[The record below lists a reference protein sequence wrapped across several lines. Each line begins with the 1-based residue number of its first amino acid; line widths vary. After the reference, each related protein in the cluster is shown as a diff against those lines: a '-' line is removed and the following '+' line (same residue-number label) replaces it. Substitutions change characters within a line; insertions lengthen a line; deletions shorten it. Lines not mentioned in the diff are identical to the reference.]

1 MRSKMKKL
9 ILIIA
14 LFIGITTIANAQMS
28 AGISFGVFYSSLSQ
42 HGEWIEL
49 EPDFYVW
56 RPMHVRHGWRPYMDG
71 RWAWTS
77 QGWYWVS
84 NEPFGWATFHYGR
97 WYYDDYYGW
106 IWTPGYDWAPAWVE
120 WRYDDDYIG
129 WSPLPPYATFRINI
143 GIYFT
148 NHWAAPIHYWSFVRY
163 RHFHKPHMGK
173 YYEPVEKTRR
183 FFGNTRARN
192 NYDYENDR
200 IINRGVDRKFVE
212 RQSGEKIRTADIVE
226 TRDRQTERIVREG
239 ERHQIE
245 VYRPREIDAERSR
258 PEKIDARK
266 ADRGTSLDMNKIDRS
281 YNRERNQEQKSDR
294 NLERRDRKIEERGT
308 TEQRQREILREESK
322 VDERKYEPRKRSSRY
337 QQIPEARRETGDS
350 KPEIKREDQT
360 GEYQKKQRESER
372 REVVPD
378 RKERQ
383 IEIQRENVK
392 PREFREQPR
401 QQEKP
406 RNEKQRENKS
416 RERSDRRN

>member
-1 MRSKMKKL
+1 MKKL

-14 LFIGITTIANAQMS
+14 LFISVTAMANAQMS

-42 HGEWIEL
+42 HGEWIEM

-56 RPMHVRHGWRPYMDG
+56 RPLHVRHGWRPYMDG
-71 RWAWTS
+71 SWAWTS

-106 IWTPGYDWAPAWVE
+106 IWTPGYDWAPAWVQ
-120 WRYDDDYIG
+120 WRYNDNYIG

-148 NHWAAPIHYWSFVRY
+148 NQWAAPMHYWSFVRY

-183 FFGNTRARN
+183 FFGSTRSRN
-192 NYDYENDR
+192 NYDYENER

-212 RQSGEKIRTADIVE
+212 RQSGERIRTAEIVE
-226 TRDRQTERIVREG
+226 TRDKRTDRIVREG
-239 ERHQIE
+239 ERPRIE
-245 VYRPREIDAERSR
+245 VYRPRESDVERSR
-258 PEKIDARK
+258 SEKIEARK

-281 YNRERNQEQKSDR
+281 YNRERNQEPQSDR
-294 NLERRDRKIEERGT
+294 NLERRERKIEERGT
-308 TEQRQREILREESK
+308 MEQRQREVLRNEPK

-337 QQIPEARRETGDS
+337 QQIPETHREAEDR
-350 KPEIKREDQT
+350 KPDIKREDQI
-360 GEYQKKQRESER
+360 GEYQKKQRESEK
-372 REVVPD
+372 REVRPE

-406 RNEKQRENKS
+406 RNEGKRESKP
-416 RERSDRRN
+416 RERSSRRN